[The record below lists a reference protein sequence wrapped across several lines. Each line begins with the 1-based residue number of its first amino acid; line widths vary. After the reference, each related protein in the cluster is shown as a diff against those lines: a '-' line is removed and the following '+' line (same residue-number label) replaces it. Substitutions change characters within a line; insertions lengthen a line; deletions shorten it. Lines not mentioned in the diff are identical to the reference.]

1 MKVLHI
7 LDSLNRGGAEILALD
22 ICRNAKANNLD
33 LIFAATGGGE
43 LEDDFRRSGVDFI
56 RLERNLPLDL
66 KLSKQLQGLI
76 NERGI
81 EIVHVHQ
88 AVEAA
93 HAYLAKRGTRAK
105 LVLSF
110 HLCTA
115 DAKNT
120 LALKFLV
127 PRVDANVAVSR
138 NLLECLQSEA
148 RFDTT
153 KSFHVI
159 YNGVDATRLKAPPG
173 KLRAELGLSENDLLL
188 GMVGNFYPDARKDQ
202 MTICRALPE
211 LFVRLP
217 NTHFVFAGSHASDA
231 PQVFD
236 ECVDYCRQQGIT
248 GRVHFLGQRADVA
261 AVLNSL
267 DIFVF
272 SSRKDSFGVAAVE
285 AMMVGLPTVVSDIG
299 PLLEISGN
307 GEYAKVFRTGDH
319 VDLARV
325 LEELSNSPPDRTQLA
340 SRGKSWA
347 TQQFSI
353 QEHVNNLLHLYNSL
367 AASW

>member
-7 LDSLNRGGAEILALD
+7 LDSLNRGGTEILELD
-22 ICRNAKANNLD
+22 VCRNAKANNLD
-33 LIFAATGGGE
+33 LIFAATGAGE

-56 RLERNLPLDL
+56 RLERNLPFDL
-66 KLSKQLQGLI
+66 KLSKQLRDLI

-93 HAYLAKRGTRAK
+93 HAYLARLGTRAK

-127 PRVDANVAVSR
+127 PRMAANVAVSR

-148 RFDTT
+148 HFDTT
-153 KSFHVI
+153 RSFHVI
-159 YNGVDATRLKAPPG
+159 YNGVDATRLKAPRG
-173 KLRAELGLSENDLLL
+173 RLRSELGLGENDLLL
-188 GMVGNFYPDARKDQ
+188 GMVGNFYADGRKDQ

-211 LFVRLP
+211 LFARVP
-217 NTHFVFAGSHASDA
+217 NAHFVFVGSHNSNA
-231 PQVFD
+231 PQVFN
-236 ECVDYCRQQGIT
+236 ECVDYCRQQGVT
-248 GRVHFLGQRADVA
+248 NRVHFVGRRADVA
-261 AVLNSL
+261 ALLNSL

-272 SSRKDSFGVAAVE
+272 SSRNDSFGIAAVE

-307 GEYAKVFRTGDH
+307 GKYAKVFRTGDP

-325 LEELSNSPPDRTQLA
+325 LEELSNNPPDRTQLA

-353 QEHVNNLLHLYNSL
+353 QEHINNLLHLYNSL